1 MCSRCAS
8 PFPLP
13 TVLRKCDCRLRSM
26 LETLGQNV
34 GIMSCSGGGGGMY
47 GNVVDMKGERSL
59 AGATAAVCW
68 RRFQNK
74 NPKPRHMFSAV
85 PRDFITHPGPT
96 GMDMIF
102 FFFIS
107 LPSSFLLPPL
117 HSVKCRIVYSTSQR
131 RAGAFS
137 ISIYVSGLAARAGD
151 FRER

>member
-1 MCSRCAS
+1 MCSHCAS

-26 LETLGQNV
+26 LRTLGQNV
-34 GIMSCSGGGGGMY
+34 EIMSCGGGGGMY

-74 NPKPRHMFSAV
+74 NPKPQHMFSAV
-85 PRDFITHPGPT
+85 PRDFITHPSPT
-96 GMDMIF
+96 GMDMIIF
-102 FFFIS
+102 FYFAPS
-107 LPSSFLLPPL
+107 LPSPPL
-117 HSVKCRIVYSTSQR
+117 HSVKCRIIYSTSQR
-131 RAGAFS
+131 GAGGFS

-151 FRER
+151 FRE